1 MARALLSRRIFFSIT
16 WILLGL
22 TCHTQSSP
30 TPAVLWHGL
39 GDSCCNPLSL
49 GRIQKV
55 IESNVKGIYVRS
67 LQIGTNFFEDTFNG
81 YFLNANKQIAMVCE
95 KLAKDPKLKHGYNAV
110 GFSQGG
116 QFLRAVAQRCPNPP
130 MRNFISIGGQHQGVY
145 GFPRCP
151 GNSSELCNLL
161 RQLLNQGVYVPFI
174 QDNVTPAEYWQDPLN
189 KKEYK
194 QKSVFLA
201 DINQERG
208 INATYKKNLM
218 KLSKFVMVKFENDT
232 VVQPK
237 ASEWF
242 GFYKENSTSETFTL
256 QQSRLYKE
264 DWLGLKAMDHAKKL
278 VFLKTEGDHLQF
290 SNKWFIQN
298 IVNPYLK

>member
-1 MARALLSRRIFFSIT
+1 MATNLLWQKIGSYCT
-16 WILLGL
+16 LILLCSTL
-22 TCHTQSSP
+22 YANASP

-49 GRIQKV
+49 GRIKNV
-55 IESNVKGIYVRS
+55 IEANVKGIYVRS
-67 LQIGTNFFEDTFNG
+67 LQIGSNFFQDTFNG
-81 YFLNANKQIAMVCE
+81 YFLNANKQIDMVCK
-95 KLAKDPKLKHGYNAV
+95 KLAKDPKLRNGYNAV

-116 QFLRAVAQRCPNPP
+116 QFLRAVAQRCPDPP

-151 GNSSELCNLL
+151 GSSSQLCNLL
-161 RQLLNQGVYVPFI
+161 RSYLNDGVYIPFI

-189 KKEYK
+189 EKEYR

-201 DINQERG
+201 DINQERKV
-208 INATYKKNLM
+208 NATYKKNLM
-218 KLSKFVMVKFENDT
+218 KLNKFVMVKFENDS
-232 VVQPK
+232 VVQPRE
-237 ASEWF
+237 SEWF
-242 GFYKENSTSETFTL
+242 GFYKENSTSVTYTL

-264 DWLGLKAMDHAKKL
+264 DLLGLKAMDHAKKL

-290 SNKWFIQN
+290 SNQWFIKN
-298 IVNPYLK
+298 IVKPYLM